1 VAAVQRKGQIAAI
14 TYLLRDE
21 FTTDRAAGAVNGTA
35 AEPGS
40 VGAENLWENLT
51 PPPPTPEWQ
60 PWTYYAIGT
69 VVTYNSAEYQC
80 RQSHTSQPGWEP
92 PNVLALWLPL

>member
-1 VAAVQRKGQIAAI
+1 MLHGGYTWQSLIAAN
-14 TYLLRDE
+14 
-21 FTTDRAAGAVNGTA
+21 VW
-35 AEPGS
+35 EPGS

-92 PNVLALWLPL
+92 PNALALWLPL